1 MFIYFLHYFS
11 VCFMGYSISLT
22 SLLRF
27 NIHLLDLNLENLLV
41 FVKFIFKNFIILSTV
56 NELFYFSF
64 LLIE

>member
-1 MFIYFLHYFS
+1 
-11 VCFMGYSISLT
+11 MGYSISLT

-56 NELFYFSF
+56 NELFYFIF
-64 LLIE
+64 PFC